1 MKVKIK
7 KSFIIAP
14 NAYNKGDIKEFPD
27 ELVDRFVRA
36 GLIEEIETPNE
47 TYNYVNQLTVNMLR
61 AELRENGLSTKGK
74 KAELVERLI
83 EYLKGGC

>member
-14 NAYNKGDIKEFPD
+14 NAYNKGEIKEFQD

-47 TYNYVNQLTVNMLR
+47 TYDYVNQLTVNMLR
-61 AELRENGLSTKGK
+61 AELRDNGLSTKGK